1 MTQKDTIIIVDD
13 QELNRVI
20 LRNVLED
27 EYNLLEA
34 ENGEQA
40 LVLAGQYHDQVAVM
54 LLDLIM
60 PVKDGYEVLRALNE
74 NNMLS
79 KFPVIVITA
88 EDSAE
93 NEVRAFDLGASDI
106 IMKPFE
112 PYVVRR
118 RVQNV
123 VELNLR
129 KLHQQ
134 EIIEAQAQ
142 KLLESNSIM
151 IDALSSIIEYRSV
164 ETGQHIHR
172 IRLFTKTLLTD
183 VAPGISGVWSK

>member
-142 KLLESNSIM
+142 
-151 IDALSSIIEYRSV
+151 
-164 ETGQHIHR
+164 
-172 IRLFTKTLLTD
+172 
-183 VAPGISGVWSK
+183 